1 MWIVYHKTDKKIVG
15 LSADCEP
22 DLDKAVAL
30 GEVVKGLINPR
41 PLDEY
46 DAIQVSDRTQA
57 SAFMN
62 AFPDKLVLREGS
74 DGHLELAIEEP
85 KIFFLRLQCDAADV
99 HPVDGIPEIP
109 ADGTSSTT
117 ITVQKID
124 ESGELQQAENDNDLL
139 YLRTDWGSLRSS
151 DGQAEI
157 GQIKLE
163 KGQAKFQLFSEKAK
177 RVATVQVFNA
187 DNSLLNSSIRIEFI

>member
-57 SAFMN
+57 SAFM
-62 AFPDKLVLREGS
+62 ALGKTRRLRRNERNG
-74 DGHLELAIEEP
+74 
-85 KIFFLRLQCDAADV
+85 
-99 HPVDGIPEIP
+99 
-109 ADGTSSTT
+109 
-117 ITVQKID
+117 
-124 ESGELQQAENDNDLL
+124 
-139 YLRTDWGSLRSS
+139 
-151 DGQAEI
+151 
-157 GQIKLE
+157 
-163 KGQAKFQLFSEKAK
+163 
-177 RVATVQVFNA
+177 
-187 DNSLLNSSIRIEFI
+187 